1 VTSSTDQFL
10 SLTRRR
16 KASAR
21 HVQCSSHA
29 LSANSREASASNS
42 SVSMDN
48 GGFSYSQNLPNGNP
62 DITFDRFWA
71 HYDGQLPPLNEAYP
85 SQSAP
90 FFQFSGYEQKPL
102 ATGPPPTARPQASQI
117 HTPQTVNPSYQPD
130 AFDLAQRQSARPA
143 PTSRT
148 QPSNKRQKI
157 ALRAQAME
165 LIYYKRRLGE
175 ATEDRL
181 QDQKVSAVVA
191 ALTESLAPARTALR
205 VVNLAA
211 TARQLKLYRV
221 TRKLAS
227 SQLALTSVSALA
239 FKTSRHCSTK
249 ASCQGS
255 K

>member
-1 VTSSTDQFL
+1 MSKSLWRQALPLHHDPKLLKFIPRKRWTHRTSQMPSTWHNGKVQDLLLHHEL
-10 SLTRRR
+10 SHPT
-16 KASAR
+16 SAR
-21 HVQCSSHA
+21 RLH
-29 LSANSREASASNS
+29 
-42 SVSMDN
+42 
-48 GGFSYSQNLPNGNP
+48 
-62 DITFDRFWA
+62 I
-71 HYDGQLPPLNEAYP
+71 
-85 SQSAP
+85 
-90 FFQFSGYEQKPL
+90 
-102 ATGPPPTARPQASQI
+102 
-117 HTPQTVNPSYQPD
+117 
-130 AFDLAQRQSARPA
+130 
-143 PTSRT
+143 
-148 QPSNKRQKI
+148 
-157 ALRAQAME
+157 LRAQAME